1 MTLRT
6 ALTAA
11 TVALAL
17 AVAACGDDDDDGGT
31 EESAAP
37 TALSIVAN
45 DDGIQAPASAE
56 AGLVEITLENA
67 GKDDHEAQLIGLEG
81 DHTAKEVLEVLTG
94 DGSQIPDWFVGGGG
108 VGTAEPGQTLTA
120 TQVLAPGRY
129 AIIDTGAKKPQSAEL
144 EVTGEPVEAELPQT
158 DATVTASEYTFETS
172 GLKPGSN
179 TFLFENAGQEL
190 HHVLTSPVKEG
201 ATAAQVKKFLETDGE
216 GADPFTKGE
225 RGDDETAVLD
235 AGESQV
241 ADLDLEAG
249 SYAFMC
255 FIPDRAGG
263 PPHALKGM
271 ITIEEIR

>member
-17 AVAACGDDDDDGGT
+17 ALAACGDDDDDDA
-31 EESAAP
+31 EEGAAP

-67 GKDDHEAQLIGLEG
+67 GKDDHEAQLIGLKG
-81 DHTAKEVLEVLTG
+81 DHTAKEALELLTG
-94 DGSQIPDWFVGGGG
+94 DGSRIPDWFAGGGG
-108 VGTAEPGQTLTA
+108 VGTAEPGQTRTA

-144 EVTGEPVEAELPQT
+144 ELTGEAAEADLPQT
-158 DATVTASEYTFETS
+158 DATVTASEYTFESS

-179 TFLFENAGQEL
+179 TFLFENTGQEL
-190 HHVLTSPVKEG
+190 HHVLTSPVKAG
-201 ATAAQVKKFLETDGE
+201 ATAGQVKKFLETDGE

-225 RGDDETAVLD
+225 GATTRPRCSMPASPRSPTSIWRRAATRSCASFPTAPAVHRMRSR
-235 AGESQV
+235 E
-241 ADLDLEAG
+241 
-249 SYAFMC
+249 
-255 FIPDRAGG
+255 
-263 PPHALKGM
+263 
-271 ITIEEIR
+271 